1 VAVTKFG
8 CCTYRGAGAR
18 GGTGWM
24 IVDRASSHVD
34 GSYERSEPEQAVY
47 LRELLSIFEEEGVDS
62 ASWFTFAGYG
72 LPHRSDPARDL
83 DLASYGVV
91 KLGEDGVSWEPKEV
105 FRALASAYA

>member
-1 VAVTKFG
+1 VTEFG

-24 IVDRASSHVD
+24 IVDR
-34 GSYERSEPEQAVY
+34 
-47 LRELLSIFEEEGVDS
+47 
-62 ASWFTFAGYG
+62 
-72 LPHRSDPARDL
+72 L